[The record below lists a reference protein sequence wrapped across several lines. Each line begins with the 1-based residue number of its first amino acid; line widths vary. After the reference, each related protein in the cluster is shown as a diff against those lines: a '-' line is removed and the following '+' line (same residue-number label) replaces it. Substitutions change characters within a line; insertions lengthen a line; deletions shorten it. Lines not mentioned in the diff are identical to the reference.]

1 MNPLPP
7 GDKEADAMT
16 HRDHRMDNMRCLL
29 IFLVVLGHFLA
40 WVPGSQTLYRI
51 IYLFHMPA
59 FLFITGYFSRF
70 RPRKLLLDLL
80 YPYLLFQL
88 LYLLFDTLVLKDAPL
103 DHMVVQFT
111 TPYWLLWYLLATIF
125 YRLTVPLIDRVPHRC
140 RPLALVGAVVLSLAA
155 GYVREL
161 GYFLSLAR
169 FFSFCPY
176 FLAGHYAAQSPGF
189 LRWMDRPLKQKW
201 PPALLGCSIAA
212 VSCLHEHQ
220 FTLSMLYGSVGYAKA
235 GFGPGLRLAQLVF
248 AWGWILAL
256 LVLIPNRPIPAVTRL
271 GQNTLPIFLLHGF
284 AVRLIGH
291 SHLFQFPLWANFLLA
306 FALSLVLVALLG
318 APVTRSPF
326 QLLFTGK
333 WLDPFFLPQRRHK
346 RQL

>member
-1 MNPLPP
+1 
-7 GDKEADAMT
+7 MT

-40 WVPGSQTLYRI
+40 WVPGAETLYRI

-70 RPRKLLLDLL
+70 RLRKLLLELV
-80 YPYLLFQL
+80 YPYFLFQL
-88 LYLLFDTLVLKDAPL
+88 LYLLFDTLVLKEAPL
-103 DHMVVQFT
+103 GNLVLQFT

-125 YRLTVPLIDRVPHRC
+125 YRLTVPLLDRVPQRC
-140 RPLALVGAVVLSLAA
+140 RPLALLGAVLLSLAA
-155 GYVREL
+155 GYVHEL
-161 GYFLSLAR
+161 GYFLTLAR

-176 FLAGHYAAQSPGF
+176 FLAGHYAAQSGPF
-189 LRWMDRPLKQKW
+189 LRWMDRPLGQKW
-201 PPALLGCSIAA
+201 PLGLLGCGIA
-212 VSCLHEHQ
+212 VLSCLHEHQ
-220 FTLSMLYGSVGYAKA
+220 FTLSMLYGSVGYERA
-235 GFGPGLRLAQLVF
+235 GFGPGLRLVQFLF

-256 LVLIPNRPIPAVTRL
+256 LTLIPNRSIPVVSKW

-291 SHLFQFPLWANFLLA
+291 LQVFRFPLWGNFLLA
-306 FALSLVLVALLG
+306 FLLSLALVLLLG
-318 APVTRSPF
+318 APVTRTPF

-333 WLDPFFLPQRRHK
+333 WMEDFFRPLQRHK
-346 RQL
+346 RQF